1 MRKEI
6 GLDIGTNTGVAL
18 AIDGVLKEVFST
30 TILGA
35 FDYCLEHKDATFRI
49 EDARKLKFDSG
60 NKARLQG
67 AGSVKRDANIWEEFM
82 ERHGLKYFLI
92 DPRQNI
98 KKVDAARF
106 KKMTGWVAR
115 TNEHGRDAA
124 MMVFRRTRN
133 Y

>member
-18 AIDGVLKEVFST
+18 AVDGVLKEVFST

-35 FDYCLEHKDATFRI
+35 FDYCLEHKDAVFRI
-49 EDARKLKFDSG
+49 EDARKLRFDSG
-60 NKARLQG
+60 NRGRLQG

-82 ERHGLKYFLI
+82 KKHDLKYHLI
-92 DPRQNI
+92 D
-98 KKVDAARF
+98 ATRF
-106 KKMTGWVAR
+106 KKITGWTAR

-124 MMVFRRTRN
+124 MMVFRRARN

>member
-1 MRKEI
+1 MKKEI

-18 AIDGVLKEVFST
+18 ALDGVLKEVFST

-35 FDYCLEHKDATFRI
+35 FDFCLEHKDATFRI
-49 EDARKLKFDSG
+49 EDARKLRFDSG
-60 NKARLQG
+60 NKGRLQG

-82 ERHGLKYFLI
+82 KRHGLEYLLI

-106 KKMTGWVAR
+106 KKITGWDKR

-124 MMVFRRTRN
+124 MMVFRRVRN